1 MKLALDRVIKHN
13 LEMAKTGTGLEAPN
27 DIRET
32 IEDQLIAFSKEVYE
46 TRKGSLQDNHGNKI
60 PPYDVSL
67 NEALQYK
74 FGFKDLKQFLRALDI
89 RTGSYNI
96 HDTARRFGLDHL
108 TERGMV
114 QLMTEHSSFG
124 NPMNTTDIS
133 TEFRFIIPEIF
144 AAAIRTGYQH
154 SALHNNWIGSTL
166 NLAQQKITMPLILR
180 GDGMPSRVNEGAN
193 IPTGSI
199 KFGKKDV
206 SLFKIGTGFAITDEL
221 LMASNLDLLFI
232 FLQEVGNDMAIG
244 ADSTAFNVLLNG
256 EQADLSESAPEVGVI
271 NTTNGFTFKD
281 TKRVFT
287 RGTRLGIPYNRM
299 VTGEDDGIDITS
311 IDRFEGFNGQ
321 TRLASIR
328 SIVGVPE
335 KFDMDTYLL
344 PANKILYMNSDRAMV
359 KLQYRGMMSEEL
371 RNPQNQTNNIFIS
384 DWINFAIVKR
394 DARVLQNKSVTYGAV
409 PFPAYMDVDAR
420 INASYAAL

>member
-1 MKLALDRVIKHN
+1 MKLELDRVIKHN
-13 LEMAKTGTGLEAPN
+13 LEMAKTGTGLENPH

-46 TRKGSLQDNHGNKI
+46 TRKGSLQDRFGNKI

-67 NEALQYK
+67 TEALQYK
-74 FGFKDLKQFLRALDI
+74 FGFKDLKQFLRSLEI

-96 HDTARRFGLDHL
+96 HDAARRFGCDHL
-108 TERGMV
+108 TETMMV
-114 QLMTEHSSFG
+114 QLMVDHSAFG

-133 TEFRFIIPEIF
+133 SEFRFIIPEIF
-144 AAAIRTGYQH
+144 SAAIRTGYQH
-154 SALHNNWIGSTL
+154 SALHNGWVGSTL
-166 NLAQQKITMPLILR
+166 NMAQREITMPLILR

-199 KFGKKDV
+199 KFGKKKVD
-206 SLFKIGTGFAITDEL
+206 LFKIGTGFAITDEL

-244 ADSTAFNVLLNG
+244 ADSQAFSILLNG

-271 NTTNGFTFKD
+271 NTTNGFTYKD

-287 RGTRLGIPYNRM
+287 RGTRLGCPYNKM

-311 IDRFEGFNGQ
+311 IDRFEGFQGQ
-321 TRLASIR
+321 TRLSNIR
-328 SIVGVPE
+328 SLIGVPE
-335 KFDMDTYLL
+335 QFTMDTYVL
-344 PANKILYMNSDRAMV
+344 PANKILYLNSDRAMV
-359 KLQYRGMMSEEL
+359 KLQYRGMMSEQL

-420 INASYAAL
+420 INQSFASL